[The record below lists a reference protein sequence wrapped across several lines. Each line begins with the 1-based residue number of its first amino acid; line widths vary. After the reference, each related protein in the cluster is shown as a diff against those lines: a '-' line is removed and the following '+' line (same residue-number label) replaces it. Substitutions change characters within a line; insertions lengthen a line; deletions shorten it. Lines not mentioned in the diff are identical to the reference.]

1 VSGTVIAFII
11 SNLYIVYKEIK
22 MLTDAQEKTVVSG
35 SYATQRAY
43 TVEEVFEHIDKR
55 LVEAFGEDFKD
66 RLSQEKAKRN
76 LF

>member
-1 VSGTVIAFII
+1 
-11 SNLYIVYKEIK
+11 

>member
-1 VSGTVIAFII
+1 
-11 SNLYIVYKEIK
+11 
-22 MLTDAQEKTVVSG
+22 MLTNAQEKTVVSG
-35 SYATQRAY
+35 GYAAQRAY

-55 LVEAFGEDFKD
+55 LVDAFGEGFKD

>member
-1 VSGTVIAFII
+1 
-11 SNLYIVYKEIK
+11 
-22 MLTDAQEKTVVSG
+22 MLTNAQEKTVSG
-35 SYATQRAY
+35 GYATQRAY

-55 LVEAFGEDFKD
+55 LIEAFGEDFED